1 MEVDFFCADSRLV
14 LELDGARHL
23 ADAEAYRRDRRKD
36 AMLQKNGYFVLR
48 FLAEDAGKRLD
59 EILDTILAGLARNQE
74 SGIRN
79 QESVRIKL
87 HR

>member
-1 MEVDFFCADSRLV
+1 M
-14 LELDGARHL
+14 

-59 EILDTILAGLARNQE
+59 EILDTILAALANRRE
-74 SGIRN
+74 HEPASFYRAG
-79 QESVRIKL
+79 
-87 HR
+87 